1 MANTFKI
8 LRSVG
13 NTAPTGLEQGELAY
27 VEASG
32 TGDGRLYIGA
42 AGSTVEVVGGQYFI
56 DLLNSY
62 DPDLATFTLPA
73 NTAMTAY
80 GRTVVQAVDSAANTA
95 LLDLATITVKG
106 LLPTLSNNA
115 AQYLNGTGAWT
126 VPAGGGDVS
135 FNAGTAP
142 ADNALVRFDGV
153 TGQLIQESG
162 IIIDD
167 SENVT
172 GMGTLNG
179 KTIANLVSTTDTGSA
194 TWTWIIDDDSMA
206 TASATTVPTSESVK
220 AYVDSTVSG
229 AMTYKGG
236 YNAAT
241 NTPDLDT
248 TPIATAIG
256 DFYTV
261 TAAGTFFTVA
271 VEVGDSI
278 IAEVVNATTEADW
291 TIVNRNIDQ
300 ATESV
305 AGIAAIATSGEVTTG
320 TNDTKFVTPLKL
332 EGWNGSTN
340 IASVGTIT
348 AGTWQG
354 DAIGSAYMTNASE
367 TVLGIIEIATQAEVD
382 AGASALLAV
391 TPSYLHNT
399 TFDAGTF

>member
-1 MANTFKI
+1 MANTLKI

-13 NTAPTGLEQGELAY
+13 NTAPTGIEQGEMAY

-42 AGSTVEVVGGQYFI
+42 AGATVEVVGGQYFI

-62 DPDLATFTLPA
+62 DTDLGTFTLPA

-80 GRTVVQAVDSAANTA
+80 GRTVVQAADSAANTA

-106 LLPTLSNNA
+106 LMPTLSNNA
-115 AQYLNGTGAWT
+115 AQYLNGVGAFS
-126 VPAGGGDVS
+126 VPAGGGDVT
-135 FNAGTAP
+135 FAGTVP
-142 ADNALVRFDGV
+142 ADNALVRFDGI
-153 TGQLIQESG
+153 TGQLIQRSL
-162 IIIDD
+162 ITIDD
-167 SENVT
+167 SDNVS
-172 GMGTLNG
+172 GMGTLNT
-179 KTIANLVSTTDTGSA
+179 KTIANLVSTTDTGAAS
-194 TWTWIIDDDSMA
+194 WTWIIDEDAMGSNSDVH
-206 TASATTVPTSESVK
+206 VPTQQSVK
-220 AYVDSTVSG
+220 AYVDAQVTG

-236 YNAAT
+236 YNAST

-261 TAAGTFFTVA
+261 TAAGTFFTIA

-278 IAEVVNATTEADW
+278 IAEVVNATTAADW

-300 ATESV
+300 ATETV
-305 AGIAAIATSGEVTTG
+305 AGIAAIATSAEVTTG
-320 TNDTKFVTPLKL
+320 TEDAKMVTPLKL

-340 IASVGTIT
+340 IVSVGTVT

-354 DAIGSAYMTNASE
+354 ATIGSAYLTNATE
-367 TVLGIIEIATQAEVD
+367 TALGIIEIATQAEVD
-382 AGASALLAV
+382 AGASALLSV